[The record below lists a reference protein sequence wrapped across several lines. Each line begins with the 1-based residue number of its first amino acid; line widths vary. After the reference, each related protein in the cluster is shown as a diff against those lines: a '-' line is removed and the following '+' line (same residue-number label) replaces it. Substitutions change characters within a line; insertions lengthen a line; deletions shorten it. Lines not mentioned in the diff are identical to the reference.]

1 MADLD
6 EGRSCKKK
14 CVGVGCPEERGR
26 EGEVG
31 VEIVETLNLSHCRG
45 YAMEQLFSESE
56 K

>member
-6 EGRSCKKK
+6 EGRSCKKNASEWVVRK
-14 CVGVGCPEERGR
+14 KEG

-31 VEIVETLNLSHCRG
+31 VETLNLSHCRG
-45 YAMEQLFSESE
+45 YAMEHLFSESE